1 MMMMMT
7 KTMFKRH
14 DNVIVRHPSP
24 PTGQKMFFYVSMMT
38 PIKIHLIDTSS
49 PVLNFLFP
57 TLLCELVDHFKL
69 LHLTQVN
76 CVALGKVFPIDLSIV
91 VVPVFMMFPIPL
103 AVSAVLTVMVASVS
117 PVVDEGES
125 SNQGFLVPAV
135 EIIVCDRFNICSGG

>member
-1 MMMMMT
+1 MMMMMMMMKNSPMLLFGT
-7 KTMFKRH
+7 LL
-14 DNVIVRHPSP
+14 P

-117 PVVDEGES
+117 PLVDEGES